1 MRVRVCMR
9 TCKYVPACVRV
20 RDGVWDVHLCMCVD
34 TNIAKHSHLAAVRAA
49 KLLVVAVEKYL

>member
-1 MRVRVCMR
+1 MR
-9 TCKYVPACVRV
+9 TCMYVPACVRV

-34 TNIAKHSHLAAVRAA
+34 TNIAKHSHLTAVRAA